1 MASRSRPGPVPRAL
15 LLLALG
21 LGGWIAP
28 APAARAGLVR
38 PLLLLMRPQLEQ
50 RLTRICLES
59 LAGGEKGDLARKLQ
73 DPCRELAGKTSTC
86 LIDETD
92 RSGRGLGVMSEMIQG
107 RFGDDSE
114 WVAKRCLA
122 RLLGLRPDSLQD
134 VPLQELG
141 RRMG

>member
-1 MASRSRPGPVPRAL
+1 MSRRPA
-15 LLLALG
+15 LLLALLVAAG
-21 LGGWIAP
+21 AAGAP
-28 APAARAGLVR
+28 EARASLAR

-59 LAGGEKGDLARKLQ
+59 LAGGEKGELARKLQ
-73 DPCRELAGKTSTC
+73 DPCRQLAGTTSTC
-86 LIDETD
+86 LIEETD
-92 RSGRGLGVMSEMIQG
+92 RSGRGLGVMSELIQG

-122 RLLGLRPDSLQD
+122 KLLGLRPDSLQD

-141 RRMG
+141 RRVGQGKRGGG